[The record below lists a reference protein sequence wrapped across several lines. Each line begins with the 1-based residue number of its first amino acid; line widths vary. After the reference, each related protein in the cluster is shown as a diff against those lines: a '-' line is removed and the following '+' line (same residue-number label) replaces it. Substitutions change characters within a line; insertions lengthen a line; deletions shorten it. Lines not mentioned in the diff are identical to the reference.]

1 MKKFAFTLILIIAAL
16 IVASGFKP
24 ATNTSDFDVA
34 SFSELPVQVGGRIKP
49 LDSVARNTLLVL
61 AARQKVVTPEG
72 VTLSPIEWFMDLTMR
87 PEVADTYRV
96 FKIEFPDDLGIAGL
110 AQKGQRH
117 YAFND
122 LLPHFDEI
130 LRLYK
135 EINPEP
141 KKRSPYEQQIAD
153 LNDGLTLYHRVM
165 HSLHPVGTPE
175 RLDRLV
181 DEYQSYIS
189 SIAPGL
195 VALRQQQAGKD
206 YDAELLSRFIQ
217 FGDDYLKLSKTAY
230 LRVVPPI
237 APVDPLDDWK
247 NIGLELLDVM
257 RGDDLSP
264 YVTSYASLTMA
275 YRLDQPDMFNKTV
288 EQLRQRFIGEFP
300 NDINRV
306 HFERVFNQA
315 QLRRLPKRHSGC
327 YYSPLPFIP

>member
-24 ATNTSDFDVA
+24 ATNTSDFDIA

-61 AARQKVVTPEG
+61 AARQKVITPEG

-130 LRLYK
+130 MRLYK
-135 EINPEP
+135 EINAEP

-153 LNDGLTLYHRVM
+153 LSNGLTLYHRVM
-165 HSLHPVGTPE
+165 HSLHPIGPPE
-175 RLDRLV
+175 RLDRL
-181 DEYQSYIS
+181 
-189 SIAPGL
+189 
-195 VALRQQQAGKD
+195 
-206 YDAELLSRFIQ
+206 
-217 FGDDYLKLSKTAY
+217 
-230 LRVVPPI
+230 
-237 APVDPLDDWK
+237 
-247 NIGLELLDVM
+247 
-257 RGDDLSP
+257 
-264 YVTSYASLTMA
+264 
-275 YRLDQPDMFNKTV
+275 
-288 EQLRQRFIGEFP
+288 
-300 NDINRV
+300 
-306 HFERVFNQA
+306 
-315 QLRRLPKRHSGC
+315 
-327 YYSPLPFIP
+327 